1 MREHITYL
9 MLTKH
14 SSEQSRRDCEII
26 ANLGLKAKIL
36 THVRCNMEDARLAVE
51 TGVDGVDV
59 VVCTLS
65 VHMTAYLLIIVST
78 HRLEHPPILRNT
90 LMARIYP
97 ISSRP
102 PSRLSSV
109 YPAYFRDLKLIN
121 PKVTLRA
128 RGRRSDS
135 APRTA
140 FGATLSICSAFTV
153 P

>member
-1 MREHITYL
+1 MREVITCS
-9 MLTKH
+9 MLTEY
-14 SSEQSRRDCEII
+14 SSEQSRRDCETI

-59 VVCTLS
+59 VVCTSS
-65 VHMTAYLLIIVST
+65 VHMTPDLLTIVST
-78 HRLEHPPILRNT
+78 HRLEHPPILGNT
-90 LMARIYP
+90 LMARTYP
-97 ISSRP
+97 ISLRP
-102 PSRLSSV
+102 QSRLSSV
-109 YPAYFRDLKLIN
+109 YPAYFRNLKLID
-121 PKVTLRA
+121 PKVMLRA

-140 FGATLSICSAFTV
+140 FGAILSICSAFTV